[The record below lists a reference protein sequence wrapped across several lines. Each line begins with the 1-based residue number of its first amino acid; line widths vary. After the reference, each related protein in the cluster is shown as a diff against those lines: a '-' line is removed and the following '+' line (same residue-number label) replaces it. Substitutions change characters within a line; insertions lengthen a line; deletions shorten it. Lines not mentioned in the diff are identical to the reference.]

1 MPKKSFID
9 FITQNTNL
17 TESEKKLVVESWN
30 QEKVKLA
37 EEMRDE
43 FSQRYKEDKAA
54 LVEGI
59 QKMTEEVITENL
71 QSVFTEK
78 EKLAEDRKLVRKKL
92 AEFADF
98 SNGVLS
104 EEVRQLHEDR
114 QHVAESL
121 VKYAEFTNKILSEE
135 ISEFRAEKQALTE
148 ARVKLLAEGRQ
159 KIEETRQR
167 FVQRSAKAAAKFIQE
182 QNEKELSEL
191 KQQLDEASKNM
202 FGRKI
207 FEAVQQEFLSQQF
220 KINPILKELTESK
233 EQYEQMINDQKI
245 LIDTLQESVK
255 DSTKKVRIMEAR
267 VQRQKTL
274 DNLMKP
280 LTTEQRRIMESLL
293 EKTQNSKLTED
304 FNKYL
309 GAVLKH
315 NNKSKTNVAQKK
327 SVINE
332 SIKPVTGDREII
344 KESQISDENDD
355 LIDNEIQNIVK
366 LAGYGNN
373 KS

>member
-17 TESEKKLVVESWN
+17 TESEKKRVVESWN

-315 NNKSKTNVAQKK
+315 NTKSKTNVAQKK

>member
-59 QKMTEEVITENL
+59 QKMTEEVINENL
-71 QSVFTEK
+71 QDVFTEK
-78 EKLAEDRKLVRKKL
+78 QKLAEDRKLVRKKL

-104 EEVRQLHEDR
+104 EEVKQLHEDR

-233 EQYEQMINDQKI
+233 NQYEKMIEDQKI
-245 LIDTLQESVK
+245 LIETLQESVK
-255 DSTKKVRIMEAR
+255 DSTKKVRIMESR

-280 LTTEQRRIMESLL
+280 LTAEQRRIMESLL

-304 FNKYL
+304 FNRYL

-315 NNKSKTNVAQKK
+315 NSKGKTNVAQKK

-344 KESQISDENDD
+344 KESQVSDENDD

>member
-293 EKTQNSKLTED
+293 V
-304 FNKYL
+304 L
-309 GAVLKH
+309 GLLK
-315 NNKSKTNVAQKK
+315 Q
-327 SVINE
+327 
-332 SIKPVTGDREII
+332 
-344 KESQISDENDD
+344 
-355 LIDNEIQNIVK
+355 
-366 LAGYGNN
+366 
-373 KS
+373 